1 MLAGDALAALR
12 ERGEGSVQ
20 ADVRV
25 DRAARHDATSTT
37 MRSQL
42 RRSTVV
48 PSTAAASACES

>member
-12 ERGEGSVQ
+12 KRDEGSVE

-25 DRAARHDATSTT
+25 RLTAAHDATSTT
-37 MRSQL
+37 MRLRL